1 MWTRKELKARA
12 KAAFKANYWKCVL
25 VALILVLMSSA
36 AGNGP
41 RSNVR
46 QTEEIDE
53 LSADQQ
59 QVMEMM
65 SDLGLNDGRL
75 EYLVLV
81 GMQHFSPRHGSKLA
95 FSLGGLGIVGL
106 ALSLLVVNPLIV
118 GCHRF
123 FLQNSRGDGDLKH
136 LGAGFKDD
144 WGNVVLV
151 MFLRNLFI
159 VLWSLLFLIPGIVKT
174 YSYRMVPFILKEHPE
189 YSGTQAITLSR
200 QMMRGHKGDAF
211 VLDLS
216 FIGWL
221 LLSALTAG
229 ILYIFYVGPYIQATN
244 AELYKAVRA
253 DYEARLAAGT
263 VA

>member
-36 AGNGP
+36 ADNGP

-75 EYLVLV
+75 KYLVLV

-95 FSLGGLGIVGL
+95 FSLGGAGL
-106 ALSLLVVNPLIV
+106 ASLVLSILVFNPLIV
-118 GCHRF
+118 GCYRF
-123 FLQNSRGDGDLKH
+123 FLQNGRGDGNLKH
-136 LGAGFKDD
+136 LGVGFQDG

-151 MFLRNLFI
+151 MFLKNLFL
-159 VLWSLLFLIPGIVKT
+159 VLWTLLFIIPGLVKI
-174 YSYRMVPFILKEHPE
+174 YSYRLVPYLLKEHPE
-189 YSGTQAITLSR
+189 LKGTEAITLSR
-200 QMMRGHKGDAF
+200 KMMKGHKWNAF

-216 FIGWL
+216 FLGWI
-221 LLSALTAG
+221 LLSILTLG
-229 ILYIFYVGPYIQATN
+229 ILNIFYVWPYMSATD
-244 AELYKAVRA
+244 AELYKAIYTEYVNRMVVQ
-253 DYEARLAAGT
+253 DP
-263 VA
+263 